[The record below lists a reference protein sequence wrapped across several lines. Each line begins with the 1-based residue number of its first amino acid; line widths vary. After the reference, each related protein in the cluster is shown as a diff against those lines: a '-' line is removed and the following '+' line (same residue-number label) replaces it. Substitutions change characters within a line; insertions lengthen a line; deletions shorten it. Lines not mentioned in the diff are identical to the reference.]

1 MIFTN
6 PLMGSAAMGRLVH
19 RAIKIVIEGKNY
31 RVDSFVKRTKQAYNK
46 VQSRCFDSE
55 KKGIENEKDN

>member
-1 MIFTN
+1 
-6 PLMGSAAMGRLVH
+6 MGRLVH